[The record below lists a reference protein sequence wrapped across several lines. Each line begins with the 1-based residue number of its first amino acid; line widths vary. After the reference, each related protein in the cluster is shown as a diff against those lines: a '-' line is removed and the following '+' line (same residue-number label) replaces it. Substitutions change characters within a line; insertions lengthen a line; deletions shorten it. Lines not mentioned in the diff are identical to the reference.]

1 MKTRSFVTLGAACL
15 LGRRRYER
23 AEHCQRLLPASKQL
37 CEPQRIQRIGNPE
50 YKRETCYA

>member
-37 CEPQRIQRIGNPE
+37 CEPQRNGNPE
-50 YKRETCYA
+50 RERETCYA